1 MASHTQDS
9 PFSSLEHH
17 IADDYH
23 KWDKNDKKCLFRIG
37 WESDIFFSKWA
48 FENLTTLKS
57 YFAKFAGSD
66 IYIIVYTQ
74 INVHTQHYNS
84 VNVRIFG
91 GGFISNCSIYGEEK
105 YLVNLWVR
113 PLLTPWFFL
122 VNFIFLRA
130 VLSSWQ
136 NWMEE
141 YRPPLY
147 PVPTHDPQLYR

>member
-91 GGFISNCSIYGEEK
+91 GGGLF
-105 YLVNLWVR
+105 YLWWREVSCESLSQTTAHT
-113 PLLTPWFFL
+113 LIFFSK
-122 VNFIFLRA
+122 FYFLK
-130 VLSSWQ
+130 SSFKFMAKLNGRVQ
-136 NWMEE
+136 TA
-141 YRPPLY
+141 PY